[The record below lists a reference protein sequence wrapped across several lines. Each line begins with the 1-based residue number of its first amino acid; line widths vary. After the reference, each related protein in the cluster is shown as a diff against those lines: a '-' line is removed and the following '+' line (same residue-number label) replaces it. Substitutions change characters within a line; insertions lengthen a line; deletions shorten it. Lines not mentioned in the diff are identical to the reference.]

1 MKRTNPVISVIV
13 PVYNKEAYLRECVDS
28 ILSQTYR
35 RIEVILVDDESTDQS
50 GEICDAYAQKDGRV
64 RSIHQK
70 NGGPTAAC
78 VAGMQAASGTY
89 YMFVDSDDYLEPE
102 TLFEMADR
110 LTGIAGEI
118 VCCNHVL
125 EKRRETVQVR
135 CVPEPGVYEGEK
147 LLVQIKAGLIGQE
160 QKVIPLSRCM
170 KLCEKSLFV
179 GNEEYYDYSLR
190 FGDDAN
196 LMYPALL
203 GADRIVI
210 LKDAF
215 YYHYRYVEGSLVH
228 GYDEGLFAGVERLM
242 EALGRTAEEKKAPNA
257 AEAVAR
263 EYCYMLLYV
272 MKNELR
278 SPEQD
283 YRKRIQTIFGQEKI
297 KELLQ
302 NTRISVRGQANQLLY
317 VGMCY
322 PGGVLLRL
330 LRLILRVYD
339 KKERI

>member
-1 MKRTNPVISVIV
+1 MKKTNPTISVIV

-28 ILSQTYR
+28 ILAQTYR
-35 RIEVILVDDESTDQS
+35 RIEVILVDDESTDSS
-50 GEICDAYAQKDGRV
+50 GEICDEYARADARV
-64 RSIHQK
+64 RVVHQK

-78 VAGMQAASGTY
+78 VAGMAAATGTY
-89 YMFVDSDDYLEPE
+89 YMFVDSDDYLDPE

-110 LTGIAGEI
+110 LAGVPGEI

-125 EKRRETVQVR
+125 EKRRETVQVK
-135 CVPEPGVYEGEK
+135 CAPEPGVYEGEK
-147 LLVQIKAGLIGQE
+147 LRAQIKAKLIGQE
-160 QKVIPLSRCM
+160 HKVIPLSRCM
-170 KLCEKSLFV
+170 KLCEKSLFA
-179 GNEEYYDYSLR
+179 GNEGYYDYSLR

-203 GADRIVI
+203 GADRVVI

-228 GYDEGLFAGVERLM
+228 GYDAGLFAGVERLM
-242 EALGRTAEEKKAPNA
+242 EALRRTAEEKKAPDA
-257 AEAVAR
+257 AEASAR

-272 MKNELR
+272 IKNELR
-278 SPEQD
+278 SPDGD
-283 YRKRIQTIFGQEKI
+283 YRKRIRTIFGQENI

-302 NTRISVRGQANQLLY
+302 NTPISVSERSNQLLY

-330 LRLILRVYD
+330 LRLILRIYD
-339 KKERI
+339 KKERA